1 MRPVVVSA
9 QTLGLSDTQR
19 EPKRG
24 GRIVMRTLQ
33 TVAVIGNGII
43 GHGITQVFAA
53 GGKHVVMIGRDAAS
67 LARAVGKIEA
77 SLGDFASHGLI
88 ERSTIPEILARITPS
103 VSLEDARQAQLVI
116 EAVTEDVALKIDI
129 FGRLDA
135 ICPPPTVLA
144 SSSGQPA
151 SALIGKVSHPERVIA
166 THFWYPPQLIPL
178 VEVCGSPK
186 TDPDVTAWVCEQL
199 REVGKEPAVTARE
212 VPGFIG
218 NRLQFAMLREA
229 WALWASGAASAEAID
244 SVVRNSFGR
253 RIGITGPIESADA
266 GGLFTMYHFGKSL
279 IPHIDARPEPDPAIA
294 DLVAAGANG
303 IANGKGVYDWSERDG
318 KALMTA
324 RMDELFRWLKADR
337 ERAG

>member
-1 MRPVVVSA
+1 MQP
-9 QTLGLSDTQR
+9 
-19 EPKRG
+19 
-24 GRIVMRTLQ
+24 LQ

-53 GGKHVVMIGRDAAS
+53 AGKHVVLIGRDPAS
-67 LARAVGKIEA
+67 LARALAKIEG

-88 ERSTIPEILARITPS
+88 ERSDIATILGRITPS
-103 VSLEDARQAQLVI
+103 VSLSDAAQAQLVI

-129 FGRLDA
+129 FGQLDG
-135 ICPPPTVLA
+135 ICPPPIVLA

-151 SALIGKVSHPERVIA
+151 SALIGKVANPERVIA

-178 VEVCGSPK
+178 VEVCGGPK
-186 TDPDVTAWVCEQL
+186 TDPEVTAWVCEQL
-199 REVGKEPAVTARE
+199 RDAGKEPAVIDRE

-266 GGLFTMYHFGKSL
+266 GGLFTMYHFGASL
-279 IPHIDARPEPDPAIA
+279 IPHLDARPEPDAAIA
-294 DLVAAGANG
+294 ERVAGGANG
-303 IANGKGVYDWSERDG
+303 IANGRGVYDWSKRDG
-318 KALMTA
+318 KALLAA

-337 ERAG
+337 ARKD